1 MVKCCTGH
9 KLGRLAPDLAEVMAW
24 LREINYDRLW
34 SNQIVLRTDV
44 NGIPAINFSGRV
56 QQILVRDMTTTVVIS
71 KPRGLQESSHPRVV
85 DRDQTV
91 PHYSIVDPQSLIPFK
106 TFPVAPW
113 SGSGCLTDKGSRGK
127 FTQMAVFI
135 DLGKPLISQI
145 LVKKVVQ
152 RVEFESLPLVCFYC
166 GRFGHM
172 QNLCPS
178 SGSANV
184 TEVDTVSAVEVSLEK
199 YKVVETMEVF
209 GPWMLVEQKAWRN
222 SRN

>member
-9 KLGRLAPDLAEVMAW
+9 KLGSLAPDLAEVMAW

-34 SNQIVLRTDV
+34 SNQIVLRKVRFKDLDSNSNSDMAVDST
-44 NGIPAINFSGRV
+44 PTSGTSWIDKV
-56 QQILVRDMTTTVVIS
+56 LG
-71 KPRGLQESSHPRVV
+71 RG
-85 DRDQTV
+85 T
-91 PHYSIVDPQSLIPFK
+91 
-106 TFPVAPW
+106 
-113 SGSGCLTDKGSRGK
+113 SGSGSLIRKVTKLDFQTDKGSTGK